1 MATCGWMAA
10 LCETGNRKETLCRA
24 IPWVSTTGLSQTS
37 EISNLV
43 QGIAGEVISFWKF
56 GILIIISI

>member
-10 LCETGNRKETLCRA
+10 LCETGNRRGTLCR
-24 IPWVSTTGLSQTS
+24 VSTTGLSQTS